1 MTGHRLFLIGVA
13 LFAVLCA
20 APAAL
25 AAPAT
30 VVTGPDA
37 GWPDVR
43 GWTSDGTQATTVATW
58 GTYNVR
64 FSPYA
69 TYQQGVRVAVGD
81 VTGDGKPEIVT
92 APGGGWFTEIRVF
105 DGKTFGRVAA
115 YPPFGDGSGW
125 QAGAYVAVGDTTGSG
140 RGDVVVG
147 LDRGCCTGIRVLQG
161 VTGADRAGFYTYGS
175 NSEVG
180 VRVASADVN
189 GDGKADLLGTSLANT
204 GVVDF
209 YAPTGGMPF
218 RSIAAFP
225 AGTVMTIAAGDV
237 LGTPRPELVAAAG
250 IGTSVQVKVFDVQS
264 GDLLASLTPF
274 GVGWS
279 GAQVA
284 TADVNGDG
292 RADLVVSAT
301 SGSGTEVE
309 AYDVATGKELDSFF
323 VLEPGI
329 VPGASLAAGDLD
341 GDGKAEIVLGG
352 GPTTAP
358 WPPTDNGPDQ
368 RVVVYHA
375 DGTRVG
381 SFSAY
386 GGLFQG
392 GVRVALGDVNNDGA
406 AEVVTAPGPGM
417 EPEIGLYS
425 QNWASDRDRG
435 TRLAHFLAY
444 EPGFQ
449 GGVSVAVGHV
459 VDGSS
464 AQIVTAP
471 GPGRPADIRVFDANG
486 SLLSSFRAFEDSY
499 TGGVSVAAGDL
510 DGDGTA
516 EVVVGTLAGPARVKV
531 FRVDAT
537 PWLAPVISPFGGSD
551 RGVEV
556 AVADLAGTGQGLV
569 LVAQASGSDPLAA
582 LVDPFSGGVTQYV
595 PPLHSTAG
603 LRIAAG
609 DLNGD
614 GRDEIVYAPG
624 WGGDGIVHVLGRSF
638 QDRAAWMPGG
648 AGTGYN
654 LAVAA
659 RVGSPIRSY
668 ARTVRVRAG
677 RSTSEL
683 VALFFDAASA
693 RVSPLTATIDW
704 PDGIETNARVVR
716 FDSQNLGVR
725 LVRRY
730 KRPGTF
736 RITVTL
742 SDGGGRRSVAH
753 STIIV
758 RRP

>member
-1 MTGHRLFLIGVA
+1 MTGHRLFLIGVV
-13 LFAVLCA
+13 LSVFCAV
-20 APAAL
+20 PAAL

-43 GWTSDGTQATTVATW
+43 GWTADGAQASTVAPW
-58 GTYNVR
+58 GRYDVR
-64 FSPYA
+64 FSPYS

-81 VTGDGKPEIVT
+81 VTGDGRPEIVT

-105 DGKTFGRVAA
+105 DGKTFGRIAA

-125 QAGAYVAVGDTTGSG
+125 QAGAFVAVGGTTGAG
-140 RGDVVVG
+140 RGDVIVG
-147 LDRGCCTGIRVLQG
+147 LDHGCCTSIRVLQG
-161 VTGADRAGFYTYGS
+161 MSGVDRAGFYTYGS
-175 NSEVG
+175 NSDVG
-180 VRVASADVN
+180 VRVAAADVN
-189 GDGKADLLGTSLANT
+189 ADGKAEILGTSLANT

-218 RSIAAFP
+218 RSVTAFP

-250 IGTSVQVKVFDVQS
+250 IGTGVQVKVFDVQS

-274 GVGWS
+274 GTGWS

-292 RADLVVSAT
+292 RADVVVSAT
-301 SGSGTEVE
+301 SGSGTEAE

-386 GGLFQG
+386 DGLFQG

-406 AEVVTAPGPGM
+406 NEVVTAPGPGM
-417 EPEIGLYS
+417 EPEIGVYL
-425 QNWASDRDRG
+425 QTWANDRDRG

-444 EPGFQ
+444 EPGFH
-449 GGVSVAVGHV
+449 GGVSVAVGNV
-459 VDGSS
+459 VGGSS

-471 GPGRPADIRVFDANG
+471 GPGRPADIRVFSPG
-486 SLLSSFRAFEDSY
+486 GQLLSTFRAFEDSY
-499 TGGVSVAAGDL
+499 TGGVSVAVGDL
-510 DGDGTA
+510 DADGSP
-516 EVVVGTLAGPARVKV
+516 EVVVGTLTGPARVRV
-531 FRVDAT
+531 FHGNGMPWST
-537 PWLAPVISPFGGSD
+537 PQLTPFGGYD

-556 AVADLAGTGQGLV
+556 AVADLDGTGFGLV
-569 LVAQASGSDPLAA
+569 LVAQATGSDPLAA
-582 LVDPFSGGVTQYV
+582 LVDPFNGGIRQYL
-595 PPLHSTAG
+595 PPLSSTTG

-609 DLNGD
+609 DLNAD

-624 WGGDGIVHVLGRSF
+624 WGGDGIVHELDASF
-638 QDRAAWMPGG
+638 RDRTVWMPGG
-648 AGTGYN
+648 SGAGYN
-654 LAVAA
+654 VAVAA
-659 RVGSPIRSY
+659 RVGLPIRSY
-668 ARTVRVRAG
+668 ARTVQVRAG
-677 RSTSEL
+677 RPTSVL
-683 VALFFDAASA
+683 VALFFDAASV

-716 FDSQNLGVR
+716 FDSQNLAVR
-725 LVRRY
+725 LIRSY
-730 KRPGTF
+730 KRAGTF
-736 RITVTL
+736 RVTVTL
-742 SDGGGRRSVAH
+742 SDGGGRRSIAH

-758 RRP
+758 RRS